1 MHTSGSCWTGFWLGC
16 GIAVFVTAAA
26 MFGPHPLK
34 MTEVEARLQTQV
46 EKALSK
52 QGFED
57 VVVEMDGQT
66 AVLTGGVGSPAERQ
80 GAVDVAYTAAGPGG
94 VYAGGVT
101 NVADQIIVGTRASP
115 FSWSA
120 ERNSAGLVIAGHV
133 PGEVARQK
141 LLETAR
147 ARFGGA
153 KVTDRMIVALG
164 APSAEWI
171 DIANEALQQL
181 GKLKNGK
188 ARLVDNR
195 LSIVGEG
202 EQASVADVSTR
213 YDKPLDAPY
222 QLVVKDLTIVGQPLG
237 IPELGGLNMSEA
249 SAATCQQAF
258 RQIMR
263 TNVIE
268 FETGSAA
275 INAQSRGLLDNLA
288 KVARR
293 CDSFFIAV
301 AGHTD
306 DVGDKAVNLSLSRA
320 RAQTVKDYLVAQGV
334 AAERLTAEGLGDAEP
349 RVPNTNAANRARNRR
364 IEFTVT

>member
-16 GIAVFVTAAA
+16 GIAVFATAAA
-26 MFGPHPLK
+26 MFGPHPVS
-34 MTEVEARLQTQV
+34 MESVEARLKAQV
-46 EKALSK
+46 EKALAR
-52 QGFED
+52 QGLQD

-66 AVLTGGVGSPAERQ
+66 AVLTGGVGSPAEHVS
-80 GAVDVAYTAAGPGG
+80 AVDVAWKAAGPGG

-101 NVADQIIVGTRASP
+101 DVVDQIIVGTRVSP

-120 ERNSAGLVIAGHV
+120 ERNSSGLVISGHV

-147 ARFGGA
+147 ARFGGV

-202 EQASVADVSTR
+202 EQASVADVDTR
-213 YDKPLDAPY
+213 YDKPLVAPY

-237 IPELGGLNMSEA
+237 IPELGALNLSEA
-249 SAATCQQAF
+249 NAQTCQQAF
-258 RQIMR
+258 AQIMR
-263 TNVIE
+263 SNVIE

-275 INAQSRGLLDNLA
+275 IDAQSRDLLDKLA
-288 KVARR
+288 RVARR
-293 CDSFFIAV
+293 CDSYFISI

-306 DVGDKAVNLSLSRA
+306 NVGEAEVNLALSRA
-320 RAQTVKDYLVAQGV
+320 RAQTVRDYLAAQGV
-334 AAERLTAEGLGDAEP
+334 AAERLTAEGFGQTQP
-349 RVPNTNAANRARNRR
+349 RVPNSTAQNRARNRR
-364 IEFTVT
+364 IEFKVT